1 MNCLLCNYLFTQI
14 CRNWMQNVR
23 WLRKSI
29 RHTNEHKWKN
39 CLERRIRINVVV
51 VVVRVKIS
59 LLAKA
64 EVQVHLKVEQEVA
77 INVEV

>member
-14 CRNWMQNVR
+14 CRNWMQDIR

-29 RHTNEHKWKN
+29 HNTNKHKWKS
-39 CLERRIRINVVV
+39 CLEQRIRINVVGV
-51 VVVRVKIS
+51 MVRVKIS

-64 EVQVHLKVEQEVA
+64 EVQARLKVEQEVA